1 MELSHLGE
9 VISRAITR
17 DGTLF
22 ILGDMVAEVDNSVW
36 ITIDGR
42 RQQAHVAA
50 SKDAWWVHFA
60 GHTIRLDIVEAGFT
74 DANSGGG
81 LTAPMPGKVIE
92 VLVETGQVV
101 TEGQALLV
109 LEAMKMEH
117 RILAPKD
124 GEVTAIH
131 FHAGEQVTGGALL
144 LDLQTE

>member
-9 VISRAITR
+9 AISGTITR
-17 DGTLF
+17 DGTSFL
-22 ILGDMVAEVDNSVW
+22 LGDIVAEVNKLVW

-42 RQQAHVAA
+42 RQPAHVAV

-60 GHTIRLDIVEAGFT
+60 GHTIRLDIAEAGFT
-74 DANSGGG
+74 ASDSGGG
-81 LTAPMPGKVIE
+81 LTAPMPGKVLE
-92 VLVETGQVV
+92 VLVETGQNV

-124 GEVTAIH
+124 GEITAIH
-131 FHAGEQVTGGALL
+131 FHAGDQVTGGALL

>member
-1 MELSHLGE
+1 MELSYLGE
-9 VISRAITR
+9 DLSGTITR
-17 DGTLF
+17 DGQLF
-22 ILGDMVAEVDNSVW
+22 ILGNMVAEVDNTVW

-42 RQQAHVAA
+42 RQQAHVAL

-74 DANSGGG
+74 ASDSGGG
-81 LTAPMPGKVIE
+81 LTAPMPGKVLE
-92 VLVETGQVV
+92 VLVKTGQNV

-124 GEVTAIH
+124 GEITAIH
-131 FHAGEQVTGGALL
+131 FNTGDQVTGGALL